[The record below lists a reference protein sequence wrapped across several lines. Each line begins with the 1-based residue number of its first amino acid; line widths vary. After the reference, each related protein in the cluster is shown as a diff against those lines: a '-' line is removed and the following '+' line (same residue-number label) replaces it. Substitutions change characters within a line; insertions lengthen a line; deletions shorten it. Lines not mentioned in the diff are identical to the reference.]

1 MQSIKPSRFIPR
13 RTFDIPGSV
22 PKTYFL
28 GHHAAGQAK
37 ITQTLSNISLVLEC
51 RDFRLPLSTHNPYLE
66 RTVAGRERIVVY
78 TKSDLGADSDPPS
91 VAAALRKLHGG
102 RVVLWDKHRPQT
114 TRNLLR
120 EVKEVARAVDS
131 LTGMRVLIV
140 GMPNVGKSTL
150 LNTLRKLGT
159 RGKKAKAAKTGDQA
173 GVTRKLGTPVR
184 ILDKEEDGGVGDGVY
199 VLDTPGI
206 FQPYIED
213 GETMLKIALMQ
224 GIKTGLVPDEV
235 LADYLLYRLNLWD
248 PALYARWSEPT
259 NDVNRFL
266 EGVSVKEGKLK
277 KGGVP
282 NWQKAAAR
290 VLSAWRSGELG
301 KYILDD
307 VSEEAVEKHQAQLA
321 EPALSLNQA
330 KKQQKL
336 ARSQEKAGA

>member
-1 MQSIKPSRFIPR
+1 MLQSIKPTQFIPR
-13 RTFDIPGSV
+13 RSFEIPASV

-28 GHHAAGQAK
+28 GHHKAGQSK
-37 ITQTLSNISLVLEC
+37 ITQILSNISLVLEC
-51 RDFRLPLSTHNPYLE
+51 RDYRLPLSTHNPYLD
-66 RTVAGRERIVVY
+66 RSIAGRERIIVY
-78 TKSDLGADSDPPS
+78 TKSDLGTDTPT
-91 VAAALRKLHGG
+91 AANALRKLHGD
-102 RVVLWDKHRPQT
+102 RIVLWDKHRPDT
-114 TRNLLR
+114 TKNLLR
-120 EVKEVARAVDS
+120 KVKEVARAVDS

-184 ILDKEEDGGVGDGVY
+184 ILETEENGGVGDGVY

-206 FQPYIED
+206 FQPYVED

-224 GIKTGLVPDEV
+224 GIKTGLIPDEV

-248 PALYARWSEPT
+248 PALYERWSEPT
-259 NDVNRFL
+259 NDVNKFL
-266 EGVSVKEGKLK
+266 ESVSMKEGKIR

-290 VLSAWRSGELG
+290 VLSSWRNGELG
-301 KYILDD
+301 RYILDD
-307 VSEEAVEKHQAQLA
+307 LSEETVEKYQTRLV

-336 ARSQEKAGA
+336 ARSQERAGA